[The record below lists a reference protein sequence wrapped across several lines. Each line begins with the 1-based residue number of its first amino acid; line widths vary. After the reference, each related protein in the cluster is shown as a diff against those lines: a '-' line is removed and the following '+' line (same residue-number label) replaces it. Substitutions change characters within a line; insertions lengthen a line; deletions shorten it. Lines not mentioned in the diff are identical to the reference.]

1 MLRTLVLLLALL
13 NVALFAWTHGW
24 LAAAGLA
31 PHADTEP
38 QRLAQQIAPD
48 SVRILAAGAS
58 AAASA
63 PAEATRATAAASAP
77 AEPGA
82 PAASAAAAAGSATA
96 PSAAPSAA
104 LPTASAAQTA
114 AAAPTVCREIGPY
127 GAFETDAV
135 DAAVATLRAAGLAPQ
150 REQHPLNEQWMVW
163 LPQPSDAAVK
173 AELDRLAQ
181 TRLTTYAAVVDRP
194 RYQPGI
200 SLGVFSSETAAR
212 VQLQNAVRAGISGAQ
227 VVPRN
232 AGLTRTVLRLPAL
245 TPAQLSTLQRL
256 VPKLGGQTVRTCEK
270 LSGSGLAP

>member
-1 MLRTLVLLLALL
+1 MLRTLVLLLVLL

-24 LAAAGLA
+24 LAAAGLT
-31 PHADTEP
+31 PNTDTEP

-48 SVRILAAGAS
+48 SVRILNAGTAAPAASATAAASSASAEASAPAMPSPSAVSSPAAASSGAS

-63 PAEATRATAAASAP
+63 P
-77 AEPGA
+77 
-82 PAASAAAAAGSATA
+82 
-96 PSAAPSAA
+96 
-104 LPTASAAQTA
+104 QTA
-114 AAAPTVCREIGPY
+114 AAGPTVCREIGPY

-150 REQHPLNEQWMVW
+150 REQHPLTEQWMVW

-173 AELDRLAQ
+173 AELAQLAQ

-200 SLGVFSSETAAR
+200 SLGVFSSEDAAR
-212 VQLQNAVRAGISGAQ
+212 AQLQNAVRAGVSGAQ

-256 VPKLGGQTVRTCEK
+256 VPRLGGQTVRTCERK
-270 LSGSGLAP
+270 P